1 MPVLQLTEDQ
11 QDAVE
16 LLNEDLVA
24 VALANGW
31 AEIGPSGCN
40 DDYAFTVLEHPG
52 LEGKLQL
59 LVAVFDSENG
69 GSPDKFIIGNK
80 TISQSEMMT
89 LINTDHRVPPTDAAH
104 SAAHTE
110 EAVPPTA
117 VPPTSTDAVP
127 PTGESDAAHTLE
139 DAAQRHDDDRTC
151 HWCGKKFTTVD
162 KCEEHSDDCEAQG
175 QGDAA
180 HPEEVPPTSKDAFWV
195 GKTEF
200 LETDYNP
207 DTVSQE
213 TIDAGAA
220 RIAESIDGAPED
232 APLPTKV
239 TFMDIGFDLLWNK
252 DESAAHATVSNPA
265 RLGESHAAL
274 AIKLKHTLEDELMLD
289 PEEGDRWLA
298 ECDAVLKANADV
310 KQAKKHPTPDKNHQ
324 PAYSENETHEAAAD
338 LAQDEDRL
346 WSNLVSHLSDEEILK
361 AVLGKTVHWHNKHS
375 RRDNSAK
382 VTAKATNHPAQI
394 TSNLID
400 QDDYRTLSF
409 LEEGGG
415 FRSLAVCRITKITR

>member
-31 AEIGPSGCN
+31 AEVGPSGCN
-40 DDYAFTVLEHPG
+40 DDYAFTVLEHAG

-59 LVAVFDSENG
+59 LVAVFDSESG
-69 GSPDKFIIGNK
+69 GSPDKFVIGNK
-80 TISQSEMMT
+80 VISQSEMME
-89 LINTDHRVPPTDAAH
+89 LINTNHRVPPTDAAH

-110 EAVPPTA
+110 EAVPPTD
-117 VPPTSTDAVP
+117 VPPTSTDAMP
-127 PTGESDAAHTLE
+127 PTGESDAAHPWSDPE
-139 DAAQRHDDDRTC
+139 HDIIADLAEY
-151 HWCGKKFTTVD
+151 GPIEQV
-162 KCEEHSDDCEAQG
+162 
-175 QGDAA
+175 
-180 HPEEVPPTSKDAFWV
+180 EEVPPTSKDAFWV

-207 DTVSQE
+207 ETVSQE

-252 DESAAHATVSNPA
+252 DESAAHATVSNPD

-298 ECDAVLKANADV
+298 ECDAVLKANNDV
-310 KQAKKHPTPDKNHQ
+310 KEAKRHPTPDKNHQ
-324 PAYSENETHEAAAD
+324 PAYSENETHEAAVD

-346 WSNLVSHLSDEEILK
+346 WSKLVSHLSDEEIIK

-415 FRSLAVCRITKITR
+415 FRSLAVCRITRITK

>member
-11 QDAVE
+11 QDAVD

-31 AEIGPSGCN
+31 AEVGPSGCN

-59 LVAVFDSENG
+59 LVAVFDSESG
-69 GSPDKFIIGNK
+69 GSPDKFVIGNK
-80 TISQSEMMT
+80 VISQSEMMS
-89 LINTDHRVPPTDAAH
+89 LINTNHRVPPTDAAH

-110 EAVPPTA
+110 EAVPPTT
-117 VPPTSTDAVP
+117 VPPTSTDAMP

-139 DAAQRHDDDRTC
+139 DAAHQHKAKLDEY
-151 HWCGKKFTTVD
+151 GPIEQV
-162 KCEEHSDDCEAQG
+162 
-175 QGDAA
+175 
-180 HPEEVPPTSKDAFWV
+180 EEVPPTSKDGFWV
-195 GKTEF
+195 GKTEL

-207 DTVSQE
+207 ETVSQE

-220 RIAESIDGAPED
+220 RIAESINGVPEY

-252 DESAAHATVSNPA
+252 DESAAHATVSNPD

-298 ECDAVLKANADV
+298 ECDAVLKANNDV
-310 KQAKKHPTPDKNHQ
+310 KEAKKHPTPDKNHQ
-324 PAYSENETHEAAAD
+324 PAYSENETHEAAVD

-346 WSNLVSHLSDEEILK
+346 WSKLVSHLSDEEIIK

-415 FRSLAVCRITKITR
+415 FRSLAVCRITKITK

>member
-31 AEIGPSGCN
+31 AEVGPSGCN

-59 LVAVFDSENG
+59 LVAIFDSESG
-69 GSPDKFIIGNK
+69 GSPDKFVIGTK
-80 TISQSEMMT
+80 VISQSEMME
-89 LINTDHRVPPTDAAH
+89 LINTNHRVPPTDAAH

-117 VPPTSTDAVP
+117 VPPTSTDAMP
-127 PTGESDAAHTLE
+127 PTGESDAAHTVE
-139 DAAQRHDDDRTC
+139 DAAHQHKAKLDEY
-151 HWCGKKFTTVD
+151 GPIEQV
-162 KCEEHSDDCEAQG
+162 EG
-175 QGDAA
+175 
-180 HPEEVPPTSKDAFWV
+180 VPPTSKDGFWV

-207 DTVSQE
+207 ETVSQE

-220 RIAESIDGAPED
+220 RIARSIDGAPED

-252 DESAAHATVSNPA
+252 DESAAHATVSNPD

-298 ECDAVLKANADV
+298 ECDAVLKANNDV
-310 KQAKKHPTPDKNHQ
+310 KEAKRHPTPDKNHQ
-324 PAYSENETHEAAAD
+324 PAYSENETHEAAVD

-346 WSNLVSHLSDEEILK
+346 WSKLVSHLSDEEILK

-415 FRSLAVCRITKITR
+415 FRSLAVCRITKITK

>member
-24 VALANGW
+24 VALGNGW
-31 AEIGPSGCN
+31 AEVGPSGCN
-40 DDYAFTVLEHPG
+40 DDYAFTVLEHAG
-52 LEGKLQL
+52 LDGKLQL
-59 LVAVFDSENG
+59 LVAVFDSEADS
-69 GSPDKFIIGNK
+69 SPDKFVIGNK
-80 TISQSEMMT
+80 VISQSEMLA
-89 LINTDHRVPPTDAAH
+89 LINTNHRVPPTD
-104 SAAHTE
+104 AAHTE

-117 VPPTSTDAVP
+117 VPPTSTDAMPPTVP
-127 PTGESDAAHTLE
+127 PTGESDAAHS
-139 DAAQRHDDDRTC
+139 
-151 HWCGKKFTTVD
+151 
-162 KCEEHSDDCEAQG
+162 EEVL
-175 QGDAA
+175 DAA
-180 HPEEVPPTSKDAFWV
+180 HQHKEKLEEYGEMPPTSEEAFWV
-195 GKTEF
+195 GKTNL
-200 LETDYNP
+200 LETDYDP

-232 APLPTKV
+232 QPLPTKV

-252 DESAAHATVSNPA
+252 DESAAHATVSNPD

-289 PEEGDRWLA
+289 PREGDRWIA

-310 KQAKKHPTPDKNHQ
+310 KQAQKHPTPDKNHQ

-346 WSNLVSHLSDEEILK
+346 WSNLVSHLSDEEIIK

-415 FRSLAVCRITKITR
+415 FRSLAVCRITKITK